1 MKEFKFN
8 PCVFKRRRS
17 GRTDGY
23 PRSIESMDRD
33 DDGRGGGE
41 TADAVATTTTPHRGT
56 EDDVDVTTAVGTGKT
71 DGVAADDDADAGGV
85 EVMDTNGD
93 DDGARRDGRDARM
106 EGGSAPNEKDE
117 NEKKDEFWANMQPFP
132 EKPATFCAGTV
143 IDHSWTRPRLVKC
156 SMEDFMFDFMRF
168 HHTRGRDW
176 EQCWANLDRLMSRTG
191 KPCDPCHFY
200 KQVCAAGGFQS
211 RESAKLRIRATEI
224 FKNLHNYYDNHTMTD
239 VGNRLLSM
247 YEDYFLEY
255 EQANEEDVSRGVCTS
270 CRGGAF
276 PGPGSSGALH
286 ECMQCLHLYH
296 GNCQPPE
303 IFPKCFGKGC
313 NAGVSMQIVCS
324 KCVVRSV
331 TQETVNI
338 MHQKQNYEAQTY
350 YVRLYECVAR
360 RGRTYKTS
368 YVRPT
373 RMEDTTTGNEASIFP
388 SSATTSFENLPAG
401 KDDDGE
407 EANNNDA
414 DADADA
420 KEDAKEDMGVDVA
433 MATAEAS

>member
-1 MKEFKFN
+1 MDGDA
-8 PCVFKRRRS
+8 RDA
-17 GRTDGY
+17 GR
-23 PRSIESMDRD
+23 
-33 DDGRGGGE
+33 E
-41 TADAVATTTTPHRGT
+41 TADAGATTTIRGT
-56 EDDVDVTTAVGTGKT
+56 EDDDGVDATAVVGAAAGTIDADVDV
-71 DGVAADDDADAGGV
+71 DAGGV
-85 EVMDTNGD
+85 EGMDTNGGDDDDDDDDARRRRDARVEGGVAPNERDD
-93 DDGARRDGRDARM
+93 DDGDD
-106 EGGSAPNEKDE
+106 EKE
-117 NEKKDEFWANMQPFP
+117 NETKDEFWAKMQPFP
-132 EKPATFCAGTV
+132 EKPATFCAGTI

-255 EQANEEDVSRGVCTS
+255 EQANEEDVSRGVCSS

-276 PGPGSSGALH
+276 PGPGSSGVLH
-286 ECMQCLHLYH
+286 ECMTCLHLYH
-296 GNCQPPE
+296 GHCQPPE

-331 TQETVNI
+331 TQETVNV
-338 MHQKQNYEAQTY
+338 MHAKQNYEAQTY

-360 RGRTYKTS
+360 RGRTYKAS

-373 RMEDTTTGNEASIFP
+373 RMEDTTTGNETVIFP
-388 SSATTSFENLPAG
+388 SSATTSFENLPSG

-407 EANNNDA
+407 EANNDDA
-414 DADADA
+414 DADADE
-420 KEDAKEDMGVDVA
+420 KEEDVGVDVA

>member
-1 MKEFKFN
+1 MTRDDRDGETTTVTEVVVTAVTAAT
-8 PCVFKRRRS
+8 PTAVGDVDARDAPTARALS
-17 GRTDGY
+17 G
-23 PRSIESMDRD
+23 RD
-33 DDGRGGGE
+33 DDDGKSTAGGSGVMMETNGGG
-41 TADAVATTTTPHRGT
+41 
-56 EDDVDVTTAVGTGKT
+56 
-71 DGVAADDDADAGGV
+71 
-85 EVMDTNGD
+85 GD
-93 DDGARRDGRDARM
+93 DDGDGDRRRDARV
-106 EGGSAPNEKDE
+106 EGGTAAPNGKGDE
-117 NEKKDEFWANMQPFP
+117 RDAEEDGEEFWAKIQPFP
-132 EKPATFCAGTV
+132 KKPSTFSGGTV
-143 IDHSWTRPRLVKC
+143 IDHSWTRPRLVEC

-200 KQVCAAGGFQS
+200 KQVCAVGGFRS
-211 RESAKLRIRATEI
+211 RESAKHRIRVTEM

-276 PGPGSSGALH
+276 PGPGSSGVLH
-286 ECMQCLHLYH
+286 ECMACLHLYH

-303 IFPKCFGKGC
+303 IFPTCFGKGC

-331 TQETVNI
+331 TEQTVRT
-338 MHQKQNYEAQTY
+338 MHEKQNYEAQTY

-373 RMEDTTTGNEASIFP
+373 RMEDTTTSNATLIFP
-388 SSATTSFENLPAG
+388 SSATTSFEDLPAG
-401 KDDDGE
+401 KDDGEE
-407 EANNNDA
+407 EANNNDTNA
-414 DADADA
+414 DV
-420 KEDAKEDMGVDVA
+420 KEDVGVDVA

>member
-1 MKEFKFN
+1 MERN
-8 PCVFKRRRS
+8 ERDE
-17 GRTDGY
+17 GR
-23 PRSIESMDRD
+23 
-33 DDGRGGGE
+33 E
-41 TADAVATTTTPHRGT
+41 TADANADATTTTTIRGT
-56 EDDVDVTTAVGTGKT
+56 EDDVDATTAVVGTGKI
-71 DGVAADDDADAGGV
+71 DADVDADAGGV
-85 EVMDTNGD
+85 EGMDTNGGGD
-93 DDGARRDGRDARM
+93 DDHRQDARV
-106 EGGSAPNEKDE
+106 EGGAAPNERDDDDDDE
-117 NEKKDEFWANMQPFP
+117 KDEFWAKMQPFP
-132 EKPATFCAGTV
+132 EKPATFCAGTI
-143 IDHSWTRPRLVKC
+143 IDHSWTRPRLVQC

-200 KQVCAAGGFQS
+200 KQVCAAGGFHS

-255 EQANEEDVSRGVCTS
+255 ERANEEDVSRRVCSS
-270 CRGGAF
+270 CRGGVF
-276 PGPGSSGALH
+276 PGPGSSGVLH
-286 ECMQCLHLYH
+286 ECMTCLHLYH

-331 TQETVNI
+331 TLETVNI
-338 MHQKQNYEAQTY
+338 MHTKQNYEAQTY

-360 RGRTYKTS
+360 RGRTYKES

-373 RMEDTTTGNEASIFP
+373 RMEDTTTGNETLIFP
-388 SSATTSFENLPAG
+388 SSATTSLENLPAG

-414 DADADA
+414 DADVDADT
-420 KEDAKEDMGVDVA
+420 KGDVGVDVA